1 MILRNT
7 LETSDVTGGGP
18 ELFLYQSGYLTI
30 KSCVGNVYHLGF
42 PNEEVKQALYEC
54 VLPALTMRQEA
65 DTQSLQAQLYQYLE
79 YKELDKAMKALKA
92 LVADVPYS
100 NKKLVPQYL
109 ENVTAPSQYDLLEM
123 VKISG
128 FIDRQKGLGR
138 PTKKDGRELSRFTD
152 DMYSY
157 SDTDFDFD
165 EDFLEDE

>member
-1 MILRNT
+1 MSRSLRLHIL
-7 LETSDVTGGGP
+7 
-18 ELFLYQSGYLTI
+18 F
-30 KSCVGNVYHLGF
+30 
-42 PNEEVKQALYEC
+42 
-54 VLPALTMRQEA
+54 
-65 DTQSLQAQLYQYLE
+65 
-79 YKELDKAMKALKA
+79 
-92 LVADVPYS
+92 
-100 NKKLVPQYL
+100 
-109 ENVTAPSQYDLLEM
+109 VTAPSQYELLEM